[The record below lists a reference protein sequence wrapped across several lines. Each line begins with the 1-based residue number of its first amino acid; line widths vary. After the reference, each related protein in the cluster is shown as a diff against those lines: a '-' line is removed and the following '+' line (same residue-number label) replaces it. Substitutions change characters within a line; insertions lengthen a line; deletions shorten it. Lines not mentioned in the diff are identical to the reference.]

1 MKGYL
6 QVYTGPGKGKTTAAI
21 GLAVRA
27 AGAGLKVY
35 FTQFIKGGE
44 YSEIVALA
52 RFQDLIVVEQFG
64 LGRFLKGKPAAEDVR
79 AAKQGLEKIKK
90 IIASGRYDV
99 VILDEANVAV
109 GCGLFSIDELLEIV
123 EKRAAATELVITGRN
138 AAPELLARADLVT
151 EMRELKHYFAQGV
164 QARTGIEK

>member
-44 YSEIVALA
+44 YSEIAALT
-52 RFQDLIVVEQFG
+52 RFQDLIIVEQFG
-64 LGRFLKGKPAAEDVR
+64 LGRFIKGEPSAEDIR

-109 GCGLFSIDELLEIV
+109 GCGLFSIDDLLEIV

-151 EMRELKHYFAQGV
+151 EMREMKHYFAQGV